1 MTLLM
6 IWWNGQVTDNQISD
20 NIKSE
25 TSEAVASTSHNLT
38 QFTNCEDA
46 MKEKLDDEE
55 IRDVVP
61 HVVTSLDEPV
71 TYAEFFVWKKCSYL
85 LFLL

>member
-1 MTLLM
+1 MEELPAQL
-6 IWWNGQVTDNQISD
+6 IDNQISD
-20 NIKSE
+20 IIKSE

-38 QFTNCEDA
+38 QFTNCEET

-55 IRDVVP
+55 IRNVVP

-71 TYAEFFVWKKCSYL
+71 TYAEFFV
-85 LFLL
+85 